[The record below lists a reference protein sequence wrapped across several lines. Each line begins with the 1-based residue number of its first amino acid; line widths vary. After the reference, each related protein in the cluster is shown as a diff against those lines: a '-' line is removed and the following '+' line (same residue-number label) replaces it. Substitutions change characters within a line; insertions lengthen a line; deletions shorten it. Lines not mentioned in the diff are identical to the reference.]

1 MLLFIL
7 SFTFYI
13 SGLDTIYSFSPGTFY
28 DVSVEIGPKSYDV
41 KVSAAYDVKEAVN
54 SYDFSLDC
62 RYFQLLGG
70 EPTRGF

>member
-54 SYDFSLDC
+54 V
-62 RYFQLLGG
+62 
-70 EPTRGF
+70 